1 MDSMKYLNLTQ
12 KYSGQIDRAAEFLT
26 KNQLLDCKM
35 WKRFVDQFRYPIDG
49 TNNGWRGEYWGKMM
63 RGAALVYG
71 YSRDRE
77 LYAVMEETVE
87 DMLSV
92 IGRHGKVSSF
102 TEETQFRAWDLWC
115 RKYVML
121 GLEYF
126 YEIADD
132 TWLKQDIVSALC
144 RVAEQIMLRIG
155 EGEGQI
161 PITKATNHWLGLN
174 SASILEPMVKLVRLT
189 GSTEYLDF
197 CRYIVSTGGAEGL
210 NIFDRA
216 YENVLKPYQYGV
228 AKAYEMMSCFE
239 GLLEFYRLTGNER
252 HKTAVINFAKS
263 VIETEVSVIGSCGCT
278 HELFDHTKTRQ
289 TQFYEGIMQETCV
302 TVTWM
307 KLCSQLLRL
316 TGERV
321 FADEIERSFYNA
333 YLGSLNTNMI
343 SSIDL
348 EYIAKRYKKEFGEG
362 EPNIITLPFD
372 SYSPLIPG
380 KRGRKI
386 GGFQFM
392 ADRSY
397 YGCCVCIGAAG
408 VGVVAKHAVMKSAD
422 AVTVNFYEAGE
433 TVVETDEGKITILT
447 ETAYPADGVIKLKIS
462 SEYAFLLRLR
472 VPEWSKKTK
481 IPEMSRIIEGYAE
494 VQIGAGESE
503 IAIEFDMSIRETLP
517 EKWDMDVLFI
527 NTCGTMRPPVPVR
540 HYDEDDLYISLSRGP
555 LTLAA
560 DSRLGKDAKSNFTF
574 ARKKGRIEC
583 KAEVGGK
590 VGEDDCMLKC
600 RFEDEDGREFFL
612 VDYAS
617 AGKDMESDI
626 AAWMPQLASQ
636 E

>member
-1 MDSMKYLNLTQ
+1 MDAMKYLNLKQEYT
-12 KYSGQIDRAAEFLT
+12 GEIDRAVSFLT
-26 KNQLLDCKM
+26 NNQLLDREM
-35 WKRFVDQFRYPIDG
+35 WRRFVDQFRNPTDG

-63 RGAALVYG
+63 RAGALVYE

-77 LYAVMEETVE
+77 LYAVLDETVR

-92 IGRHGKVSSF
+92 IGTDGRISSF
-102 TEETQFRAWDLWC
+102 TKETEFRAWDIWC

-126 YEIADD
+126 YDVADE
-132 TWLKQDIVSALC
+132 TWLKVKIVSALC
-144 RVAEQIMLRIG
+144 RVADYIICHIG
-155 EGEGQI
+155 EGEDQI
-161 PITKATNHWLGLN
+161 PINKATSHWLGLN
-174 SASILEPMVKLVRLT
+174 SSSILEPMVRLFRLT
-189 GSTEYLDF
+189 GSMKYFEF
-197 CRYIVSTGGAEGL
+197 AKYIVESGGAEGL

-216 YENVLKPYQYGV
+216 YENILKPYQYGV

-239 GLLEFYRLTGNER
+239 GLLEFYRLTEIEKY
-252 HKTAVINFAKS
+252 KTAVINFAKS
-263 VIETEVSVIGSCGCT
+263 IIETEVSVIGSCGCT

-289 TQFYEGIMQETCV
+289 TQFYDGIMQETCV

-316 TGERV
+316 TGEAV

-343 SSIDL
+343 ASIDT

-362 EPNIITLPFD
+362 EPTILPLPFD

-392 ADRSY
+392 ADKSY

-408 VGVVAKHAVMKSAD
+408 VGVVAKHAVMLYQNS
-422 AVTVNFYEAGE
+422 VTVNFYEAGE
-433 TVVETDEGKITILT
+433 NIIDTDNGKITIRT
-447 ETAYPADGVIKLKIS
+447 ETDYPADGRIKMKIS
-462 SEYAFLLRLR
+462 SECGFWLRLR
-472 VPEWSKKTK
+472 VPAWSKKTV
-481 IPEMSRIIEGYAE
+481 IPEDSRIFDGYAE
-494 VQIGAGESE
+494 IGLSAGERE
-503 IAIEFDMSIRETLP
+503 IEIQLDMSIRETLP

-527 NTCGTMRPPVPVR
+527 DTCGKMRPPVPVR
-540 HYDEDDLYISLSRGP
+540 HKDEDDRYISLSRGP

-560 DSRLGKDAKSNFTF
+560 DSRLGKDAGSDFTF
-574 ARKKGRIEC
+574 ARKKGKIACEAQIGGR
-583 KAEVGGK
+583 VG
-590 VGEDDCMLKC
+590 DDPCMLKC
-600 RFEDEDGREFFL
+600 RFEDAEGKEFFL
-612 VDYAS
+612 IDYAS
-617 AGKDMESDI
+617 AGKDMDSVI
-626 AAWMPQLASQ
+626 AAWLPHV

>member
-1 MDSMKYLNLTQ
+1 MDAMKYLNLTQ
-12 KYSGQIDRAAEFLT
+12 KYEGQINRAVSFLT
-26 KNQLLDCKM
+26 ENQLLDREM

-63 RGAALVYG
+63 RAGALVYE

-77 LYAVMEETVE
+77 LYAVLEETVR

-92 IGRHGKVSSF
+92 IGTHGKVSSF
-102 TEETQFRAWDLWC
+102 TEETQFRAWDMWC

-126 YEIADD
+126 YDVADE

-144 RVAEQIMLRIG
+144 RVADQIICRIG
-155 EGEGQI
+155 DGEGQI
-161 PITKATNHWLGLN
+161 PINEASNHWLGLN
-174 SASILEPMVKLVRLT
+174 SSSILEPMVRLFRLS
-189 GSTEYLDF
+189 GSMKYFNF
-197 CRYIVSTGGAEGL
+197 CKYIVESGGAKGL

-216 YENVLKPYQYGV
+216 YENILKPYQYGV

-239 GLLEFYRLTGNER
+239 GLLEFYRISENEKY
-252 HKTAVINFAKS
+252 KTAVINFAKS
-263 VIETEVSVIGSCGCT
+263 IIETEVSVIGSCGCT

-289 TQFYEGIMQETCV
+289 TQFYDGIMQETCV

-316 TGERV
+316 TGESI
-321 FADEIERSFYNA
+321 FADEMERSFYNA
-333 YLGSLNTNMI
+333 YLGSLNINMI
-343 SSIDL
+343 ASIDS
-348 EYIAKRYKKEFGEG
+348 EYIEKRYKKEFGEG
-362 EPNIITLPFD
+362 EPTLIALPFD

-380 KRGRKI
+380 SRGRKI

-392 ADRSY
+392 ADKSY

-408 VGVVAKHAVMKSAD
+408 VGVVAKHAVMQSAD

-433 TVVETDEGKITILT
+433 TLIETDEGKITLVT
-447 ETAYPADGVIKLKIS
+447 ETDYPADGKIKLKIS
-462 SEYAFLLRLR
+462 SACNFRLRLR

-481 IPEMSRIIEGYAE
+481 IPDNSRIFEGYAE
-494 VQIGAGESE
+494 MEISAGEREVE
-503 IAIEFDMSIRETLP
+503 IELDMSIRETLP
-517 EKWDMDVLFI
+517 EKWDMDVLYI
-527 NTCGTMRPPVPVR
+527 NTCGRMRPPVPVR
-540 HYDEDDLYISLSRGP
+540 HNDEDDRFISLSRGP

-560 DSRLGKDAKSNFTF
+560 DSRLGKDAKSDFTF
-574 ARKKGRIEC
+574 ARKKGKIEC
-583 KAEVGGK
+583 ETQIGSKIGN
-590 VGEDDCMLKC
+590 DPCMIKC

-612 VDYAS
+612 IDYAS
-617 AGKDMESDI
+617 AGKDMASDI
-626 AAWMPQLASQ
+626 AAWLPHA